1 VELIENSAV
10 TDIRATDHR
19 AEAQVGDRW
28 HPSDSIIVCSG
39 AWTGQVAKSIGLER
53 SIIPIRGQ
61 MLLLKTESPVCQ
73 SVINVGQRY
82 VVCRDDGYTLVGS
95 CEEEVGLELG
105 TTVTMLRSLRDFAV
119 SLIPEL
125 EFAQQVDAWSG
136 LRPVTFDGFPMIGR
150 APGTSNLYVAAG
162 HFRSGIH
169 LSPGTAVILADLI
182 TGQQPPVSTDSFRV
196 GKQQSQNVSET
207 LEGSHG

>member
-10 TDIRATDHR
+10 TDIRSTDHL
-19 AEAQVGDRW
+19 AEALVGDRW
-28 HPSDSIIVCSG
+28 YRSDSMVVCSG

-61 MLLLKTESPVCQ
+61 MLLLKTESPVCP

-82 VVCRDDGYTLVGS
+82 VVCRDDGCTLVGS
-95 CEEEVGLELG
+95 CEEEVGLLLG
-105 TTVTMLRSLRDFAV
+105 TTDTMLQSLREFAV

-125 EFAQQVDAWSG
+125 EFAPQVAAWSG
-136 LRPVTFDGFPMIGR
+136 LRPVTFDAFPMIGR

-169 LSPGTAVILADLI
+169 LSPATAVVLADLI
-182 TGQQPPVSTDSFRV
+182 TGRQPPVSLDSFRV
-196 GKQQSQNVSET
+196 GKQRSRSV
-207 LEGSHG
+207 LEVRERSDG